1 MSNII
6 NQIMNDQKEKRGSTQ
21 VVNFQPTNELENI
34 HNTLK
39 SINPYIASTINN
51 TIPQTETNDNTNKA
65 QEFTPKENT
74 YENILNEIQE
84 HEAGMEKAIQEA
96 DELGKTVKDSVMY
109 YLDIRKPNRN
119 GILFHGVPDVLNAS
133 ARLLDL
139 SINGRYKLAS
149 MKRLRASIIKD
160 STSSD
165 NKGEVNLAVLLAG
178 DSD

>member
-1 MSNII
+1 MSSII
-6 NQIMNDQKEKRGSTQ
+6 NQIINDQKESRETIQ
-21 VVNFQPTNELENI
+21 NIEYQPPNELESILANNEALKKVNPFINI
-34 HNTLK
+34 
-39 SINPYIASTINN
+39 ST
-51 TIPQTETNDNTNKA
+51 PVSTESTNTNNK
-65 QEFTPKENT
+65 EPFIPKENT

-84 HEAGMEKAIQEA
+84 HEVGMEQAIKEA
-96 DELGKTVKDSVMY
+96 DELGKTVKESVMY

-160 STSSD
+160 MTSND
-165 NKGEVNLAVLLAG
+165 NKGNDINLAVLLAG
-178 DSD
+178 DE